1 METKRLKNVLA
12 GAIAA
17 LLISGLP
24 ISAATTGFD
33 ITGSVLEEG
42 SEAPIPGAAL
52 KIDDGT
58 IWAMSNAEGV
68 YIFTDIPKGHYLLTV
83 ECLGYVAK
91 SVEIEL
97 EDRDIKLDFS
107 LKISS
112 LAIEEVTVTAERAKT
127 GLNTT
132 TTLGRDALNHL
143 QMSSLSDVS
152 ALLPGG
158 KTINPDLT
166 TATSFSLRQGGSTAG
181 NAAFGTAVEVDGV
194 RLESN
199 AGFGALAGV
208 DTRSISVD
216 NVESVEVITGVP
228 SAEYGDLG
236 SGMVRIHTRHG
247 KTPLNVN
254 FSVNPRTWQTSVSK
268 GLGLGDEG
276 VLNVSGE
283 WARATKKLYSPY
295 ESYTRRGLSLS
306 YSNNF
311 ARHLRFEGGLSAN
324 IGGMNTEDDPDAFSG
339 AFTKARANALRAN
352 SSISWMLGKPW
363 ITSLKAEAS
372 LSFEDELSQ
381 VHKYNSFSSNQPAV
395 HSEQQGY
402 SLAAKL
408 PMLYYSDLITDS
420 KELDLAASLKYSLNR
435 NFGAVKSKFKA
446 GAQWKANGNAG
457 QGEYYLDPELAEN
470 GYRPRPYSEY
480 PFMHNISLYAEE
492 EALVPIGRSKLSL
505 SFGLR
510 QENVLVKGSS
520 YRNVSSLSPRFNAKL
535 ELSDNFSVRGGWGI
549 SEKLPSFYIL
559 YPKQEY
565 RDIQTFGYS
574 YEGSSEYVYY
584 TIPYTLEYN
593 PELRWQR
600 SSNSELGL
608 DFRLGQT
615 SVSLVGYI
623 NITENP
629 YTLGTA
635 YSPFSYRIS
644 ARPGGFTTGALT
656 DIRVDNQTGEVY
668 VRGSEDEGWTLMDTK
683 VIDRTFVKSTRQ
695 ENGKP
700 VRRAGVEL
708 TADFPEIRPL
718 RTKFRLDASW
728 CGTSTHDDRLCWYY
742 QTGWSHSS
750 EPDKSYQY
758 AGLYANGGSTT
769 PVVNG
774 KITHNL
780 DANLTAIT
788 HIPEARLI
796 ITLRLEAS
804 LLRMSRNISIADG
817 QPYAQRSEDGYWY
830 VYPVSYM
837 DVDGNIHPFTQ
848 AQASDPAFSNLILKS
863 GNIYTFDQDGYGPY
877 ACANLSI
884 TKEVGDKVSI
894 SFFANNF
901 TYSRPYVVSW
911 ATGVGAIF
919 TPDFYY
925 GLSCRLK
932 L

>member
-1 METKRLKNVLA
+1 METKRLKKVLA

-24 ISAATTGFD
+24 ISATATGFD

-58 IWAMSNAEGV
+58 IWAMSNAEGA

-83 ECLGYVAK
+83 ECLGYVSK

-97 EDRDIKLDFS
+97 EDRDLKLDFS

-194 RLESN
+194 RLGSN
-199 AGFGALAGV
+199 AGFGEMAGV

-268 GLGLGDEG
+268 GIGLGDEG

-306 YSNNF
+306 YSDNF
-311 ARHLRFEGGLSAN
+311 ARNLRFEGGLSAN
-324 IGGMNTEDDPDAFSG
+324 IGGMNTEDDPDAFTG
-339 AFTKARANALRAN
+339 AFNKARANALRAN

-372 LSFEDELSQ
+372 LSFEDDLSQ

-446 GAQWKANGNAG
+446 GAQWKANGNTG
-457 QGEYYLDPELAEN
+457 REN
-470 GYRPRPYSEY
+470 ITWTLHSPTTATGRGHTAIILLCTTSPSTPKKRP
-480 PFMHNISLYAEE
+480 
-492 EALVPIGRSKLSL
+492 
-505 SFGLR
+505 
-510 QENVLVKGSS
+510 
-520 YRNVSSLSPRFNAKL
+520 LSP
-535 ELSDNFSVRGGWGI
+535 
-549 SEKLPSFYIL
+549 
-559 YPKQEY
+559 
-565 RDIQTFGYS
+565 
-574 YEGSSEYVYY
+574 
-584 TIPYTLEYN
+584 
-593 PELRWQR
+593 
-600 SSNSELGL
+600 
-608 DFRLGQT
+608 
-615 SVSLVGYI
+615 
-623 NITENP
+623 
-629 YTLGTA
+629 
-635 YSPFSYRIS
+635 
-644 ARPGGFTTGALT
+644 
-656 DIRVDNQTGEVY
+656 
-668 VRGSEDEGWTLMDTK
+668 
-683 VIDRTFVKSTRQ
+683 
-695 ENGKP
+695 
-700 VRRAGVEL
+700 
-708 TADFPEIRPL
+708 
-718 RTKFRLDASW
+718 
-728 CGTSTHDDRLCWYY
+728 
-742 QTGWSHSS
+742 
-750 EPDKSYQY
+750 
-758 AGLYANGGSTT
+758 
-769 PVVNG
+769 
-774 KITHNL
+774 
-780 DANLTAIT
+780 
-788 HIPEARLI
+788 
-796 ITLRLEAS
+796 
-804 LLRMSRNISIADG
+804 
-817 QPYAQRSEDGYWY
+817 
-830 VYPVSYM
+830 
-837 DVDGNIHPFTQ
+837 
-848 AQASDPAFSNLILKS
+848 
-863 GNIYTFDQDGYGPY
+863 
-877 ACANLSI
+877 
-884 TKEVGDKVSI
+884 
-894 SFFANNF
+894 
-901 TYSRPYVVSW
+901 
-911 ATGVGAIF
+911 
-919 TPDFYY
+919 
-925 GLSCRLK
+925 
-932 L
+932 

>member
-1 METKRLKNVLA
+1 MKAGRLKIILA
-12 GAIAA
+12 GALSAILMSGIPVSALAA
-17 LLISGLP
+17 
-24 ISAATTGFD
+24 GFEVK
-33 ITGSVLEEG
+33 GKVVEEG
-42 SEAPIPGAAL
+42 SSAPVPGAAL
-52 KIDDGT
+52 KIDDGVL
-58 IWAMSNAEGV
+58 WAMSDADGAYLFSNLS
-68 YIFTDIPKGHYLLTV
+68 KGHYLLTV
-83 ECLGYVAK
+83 ECLGYVSQ

-97 EDRDIKLDFS
+97 GDKDLTLDFT
-107 LKISS
+107 LKVSS
-112 LAIEEVTVTAERAKT
+112 LAIDEVTVTAERAKT

-181 NAAFGTAVEVDGV
+181 NAAFATAVEVDGV
-194 RLESN
+194 RLGGN
-199 AGFGALAGV
+199 ASFGAMSGV

-247 KTPLNVN
+247 KTPLNLS

-268 GLGLGDEG
+268 GIGLGDGG

-295 ESYTRRGLSLS
+295 ESYTRRGLSMT

-311 ARHLRFEGGLSAN
+311 AQHLRFESGLSAN
-324 IGGMNTEDDPDAFSG
+324 IGGMNTEDDPDVFTG
-339 AFTKARANALRAN
+339 AFTKSRANALRAN
-352 SSISWMLGKPW
+352 TSLSWMLSKPW

-372 LSFEDELSQ
+372 LSFEDGREQ
-381 VHKYNSFSSNQPAV
+381 IHKYNSFPSNQPAV
-395 HSEQQGY
+395 HYEQQGY
-402 SLAAKL
+402 SIALKR
-408 PMLYYSDLITDS
+408 PVLYYSDKITDS
-420 KELDLAASLKYSLNR
+420 KELDFAASLKYSLNR
-435 NFGAVKSKFKA
+435 NFGPVKSKFKA
-446 GAQWKANGNAG
+446 GFQWKANGNTG
-457 QGEYYLDPELAEN
+457 QGEYYLDPELADH
-470 GYRPRPYSEY
+470 GYRPRPYSDY
-480 PFMHNISLYAEE
+480 PFMHNFSLYAEE
-492 EALVPIGRSKLSL
+492 EAAFRIGKSKLNISL
-505 SFGLR
+505 GLR
-510 QENVLVKGSS
+510 EENVVVKGSS
-520 YRNVSSLSPRFNAKL
+520 YNNVSSLSPRFNAKL
-535 ELSDNFSVRGGWGI
+535 ELSDKFSIRGGWGI

-559 YPKQEY
+559 YPVQEY

-574 YEGSSEYVYY
+574 YEGSSEYVFY
-584 TIPYTLEYN
+584 TIPYRLEYN

-600 SSNSELGL
+600 SSNSELGM
-608 DFRLGQT
+608 DFHWGET

-629 YTLGTA
+629 YTLGAGYT
-635 YSPFSYRIS
+635 PFSYRLS
-644 ARPGGFTTGALT
+644 QRPSGFTTGALT

-683 VIDRTFVKSTRQ
+683 VIDRTFVKTTRQ

-708 TADFPEIRPL
+708 TADFPEIKPI
-718 RTKFRLDASW
+718 RTRFRLDASW

-742 QTGWSHSS
+742 QTGWSHTS
-750 EPDKSYQY
+750 EPDRSYQY
-758 AGLYANGGSTT
+758 AGLYANGGSST

-804 LLRMSRNISIADG
+804 LLKMSRNISISDG
-817 QPYAQRSEDGYWY
+817 QPYAQRGEDGYWY

-837 DVDGNIHPFTQ
+837 DLGGNVHPFTE
-848 AQASDPAFSNLILKS
+848 AQAADPAFSNLILKS
-863 GNIYTFDQDGYGPY
+863 GNVYTFGQDGYGPY
-877 ACANLSI
+877 ASANLSI

-901 TYSRPYVVSW
+901 TNSRPYVVSW

-919 TPDFYY
+919 TPAFYY